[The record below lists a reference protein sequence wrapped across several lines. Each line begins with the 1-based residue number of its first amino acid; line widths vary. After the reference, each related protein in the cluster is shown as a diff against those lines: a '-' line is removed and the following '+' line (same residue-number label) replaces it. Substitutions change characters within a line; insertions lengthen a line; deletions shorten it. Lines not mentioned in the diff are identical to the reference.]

1 MRGKL
6 IRALRVALP
15 GLAVCVGASAFPHM
29 LPWSGS
35 SGASLAHAQS
45 YEGVAPGS
53 SVVPEGIAAKPG
65 GTALVTWP
73 GFQML
78 PSGASRVFIQL
89 TVEVK
94 PELKQVGSGWQLVL
108 PSVSLPPGNARRPLD
123 TSFFNT
129 PVTTLRSKKHKDDVI
144 VQLDMRAKVS
154 PTLRTEKAATGYFF
168 VYLEFPVGNFK
179 SGNAK

>member
-15 GLAVCVGASAFPHM
+15 GVAVCVGAAAATLAPHT
-29 LPWSGS
+29 LGS
-35 SGASLAHAQS
+35 LGASSARAQS

-53 SVVPEGIAAKPG
+53 SVVPEGIAAQPG
-65 GTALVTWP
+65 GMALVTWP

-78 PSGASRVFIQL
+78 PSGGSRVFIQL

-94 PELKQVGSGWQLVL
+94 PELKHVGANWQLVL
-108 PSVSLPPGNARRPLD
+108 PGVALPPGNARRPLD

-129 PVTTLRSKKHKDDVI
+129 PVTAVRSKKHKNDVV
-144 VQLDMRAKVS
+144 VQLDMRAKVA

-179 SGNAK
+179 

>member
-15 GLAVCVGASAFPHM
+15 GVAVCVGASAATLAPDG
-29 LPWSGS
+29 PGS
-35 SGASLAHAQS
+35 LGASSARAQS
-45 YEGVAPGS
+45 YDGVAPGS
-53 SVVPEGIAAKPG
+53 AVVPEGIAQPG

-78 PSGASRVFIQL
+78 PSGGSRVFIQL

-94 PELKQVGSGWQLVL
+94 PELKRVGANWQLVL
-108 PSVSLPPGNARRPLD
+108 PGVALPPGNARRPLD

-129 PVTTLRSKKHKDDVI
+129 PVATVRSKKHKNDVI
-144 VQLDMRAKVS
+144 VQLDMRAKVA
-154 PTLRTEKAATGYFF
+154 PTLRTEKVSTGYFF
-168 VYLEFPVGNFK
+168 VYVEFAVGNFK
-179 SGNAK
+179 